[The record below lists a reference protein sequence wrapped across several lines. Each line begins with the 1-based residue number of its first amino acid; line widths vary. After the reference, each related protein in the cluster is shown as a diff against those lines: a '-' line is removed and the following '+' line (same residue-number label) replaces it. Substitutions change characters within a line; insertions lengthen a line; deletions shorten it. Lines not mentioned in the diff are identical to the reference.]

1 MEEDWKC
8 IFKSAKVFE
17 VEIVKGMLEE
27 NDITS
32 VLVNKQDSSY
42 FIGEAELFVKTE
54 DVLDAKHLISKM
66 TL

>member
-8 IFKSAKVFE
+8 IYGSTKVFE
-17 VEIVKGMLEE
+17 VEIIKGMLEE

-32 VLVNKQDSSY
+32 IVINKQDSSY
-42 FIGEAELFVKTE
+42 LFGEAELYVKTE
-54 DVLDAKHLISKM
+54 DVLAAKHLISKM